1 MYEAPLGLGISE
13 ALFVTLDGFSPTS
26 KFYLPPGETRIL
38 LPPGNHEISH
48 YVRCSDEVTTCRYSP
63 MKVRFDT
70 KAAGVYTMT
79 FTRFGHSPRG
89 PLSPKA
95 GYTINYEGW
104 SEEEQAQWPR
114 ENLAR

>member
-1 MYEAPLGLGISE
+1 MYEAPLGMAISE
-13 ALFVTLDGFSPTS
+13 ALFVSLDGFSPTS
-26 KFYLPPGETRIL
+26 KHYLPAGETRIL

-48 YVRCSDEVTTCRYSP
+48 YIQCSDELAALRYSS
-63 MKVRFDT
+63 MKVSFNT

-89 PLSPKA
+89 PFSPKA
-95 GYTINYEGW
+95 GYTISYEGW

-114 ENLAR
+114 EHLAR